1 MAFLDEI
8 TIEAGA
14 GKGGDGVVQWRRE
27 KFIAKGGPNGGDGG
41 RGGHVYIRAVRSFRV
56 LDQYRSKKEFFAEDG
71 KPGASRSYTG
81 ADGARLTI
89 DFPVG
94 SVVTNV
100 TTGQTYD
107 LNKEGIEFKIL
118 TGGNGGFG
126 NEHFKS
132 STNQAPDKATK
143 GWPGERAELHIVISL
158 IADVG
163 LIGFPNAGKSSLLN
177 IITNAQAK
185 VGDYPFT
192 TLDPNLGDL
201 YGYIIADIPGLIEG
215 ASEGKGLGHKFLRHI
230 SKTKVLVHL
239 VSFEQPNMMKSY
251 ETIRS
256 ELQRYS
262 ISSADASRDGNL
274 MEKQEIILLT
284 KTDTVPEE
292 VVEATVKKF
301 QKLGKP
307 VFAITLFDEK
317 KVKEFSDELVRF
329 LKRDDE
335 PVAEIEK

>member
-8 TIEAGA
+8 TIQAKA
-14 GKGGDGVVQWRRE
+14 GKGGNGVVQWRRE

-41 RGGHVYIRAVRSFRV
+41 RGGNVYIRAIRSFRV

-71 KPGASRSYTG
+71 KPGGSRSFKG
-81 ADGARLTI
+81 GDGDRLTI

-100 TTGQTYD
+100 TTGMVYE
-107 LNKEGIEFKIL
+107 LNKEGQEFKIL

-132 STNQAPDKATK
+132 STNQAPDKATDGK
-143 GWPGERAELHIVISL
+143 PGEEAELHIEISL

-239 VSFEQPNMMKSY
+239 VSFEQANMMKAY
-251 ETIRS
+251 ETVRV
-256 ELQRYS
+256 EL
-262 ISSADASRDGNL
+262 
-274 MEKQEIILLT
+274 EKFQTKGVDLDQKEEIILLT
-284 KTDTVPEE
+284 KTDTVSKEA
-292 VVEATVKKF
+292 VEATLKKF
-301 QKLGKP
+301 KKALGKP
-307 VFAITLFDEK
+307 VFAVTLFDDST
-317 KVKEFSDELVRF
+317 VKEFSDELIKI
-329 LKRDDE
+329 LKKE
-335 PVAEIEK
+335 

>member
-8 TIEAGA
+8 TIEARA
-14 GKGGDGVVQWRRE
+14 GSGGDGVVRWRRE
-27 KFIAKGGPNGGDGG
+27 KFIAKGGPNGGEGG

-56 LDQYRSKKEFFAEDG
+56 LDQYRSRKEFFAEDG
-71 KPGASRSYTG
+71 APGGNRSYTG
-81 ADGARLTI
+81 ADGNRLTI

-100 TTGQTYD
+100 TTGAVYD
-107 LNKEGIEFKIL
+107 LNKEGMEIKIL
-118 TGGNGGFG
+118 TGGSGGHG
-126 NEHFKS
+126 NEYFKS
-132 STNQAPDKATK
+132 STNQAPDKATLGK
-143 GWPGERAELHIVISL
+143 PGEAAQLHIVISL

-239 VSFEQPNMMKSY
+239 VSFEQANMMKAY
-251 ETIRS
+251 ETVRN
-256 ELQRYS
+256 EL
-262 ISSADASRDGNL
+262 
-274 MEKQEIILLT
+274 EKFLGAPKQSGGGEGILSQKEEIILLT

-292 VVEATVKKF
+292 VVEATMKKF
-301 QKLGKP
+301 KKTGKP
-307 VFAITLFDEK
+307 VFAVTLFDDST
-317 KVKEFSDELVRF
+317 VKEFSDKLVQF
-329 LKRDDE
+329 LKKE
-335 PVAEIEK
+335 